1 MAIFSLEI
9 ADVDVERVLTA
20 VANNYGWLAIVSNPA
35 YQLTEE
41 EQPNP
46 EYDPEDPDSG
56 PETIMVV
63 IEPVD
68 ENGDPI
74 PLEIDNPETSGD
86 FTHRMVRGFLE
97 GHVKKYERGI
107 ARAQALHGLDVNV
120 DISDPEV

>member
-20 VANNYGWLAIVSNPA
+20 VANNYGWLATVPNPA
-35 YQLTEE
+35 YQPTHE

-46 EYDPEDPDSG
+46 EYDPEDPDTG
-56 PETIMVV
+56 PETLMVL

-74 PLEIDNPETSGD
+74 PQEIDNPETSGD
-86 FTHRMVRGFLE
+86 FTHLMVRRFLQ
-97 GHVKKYERGI
+97 GHVEKYEHGI
-107 ARAQALHGLDVNV
+107 ARAQALDGLNVNV